1 MRVKKDFILKTVGD
15 QIIVVP
21 VGKEAVKFHGMIS
34 LNETGRLLF
43 EYLSEDKTIEALK
56 DLLVQTFD
64 ISEDTALNDVLKFIK
79 VLETHHILE

>member
-21 VGKEAVKFHGMIS
+21 VGIEAVKFHGMIS
-34 LNETGRLLF
+34 LNETGKLLF
-43 EYLSEDKTIEALK
+43 EYLSEDRSIEALK
-56 DLLVQTFD
+56 GLLVQTFD
-64 ISEDTALNDVLKFIK
+64 ISEDTALKDVLKFIK